1 METLNTI
8 FLGII
13 AFCMIIITIG
23 IVTVSVIMTG
33 ILKTL
38 KELLAEIKIDYKV
51 LSPKV
56 HQVVENLEATTSI
69 FSLFSLFKRKRGK
82 KEWKKKQ
89 LLLF

>member
-13 AFCMIIITIG
+13 AVCMVIITVGVIA
-23 IVTVSVIMTG
+23 VSIITAG

-38 KELLAEIKIDYKV
+38 KELLIEIKIDYKV

-69 FSLFSLFKRKRGK
+69 FGLLSIFKRKRGK
-82 KEWKKKQ
+82 QKWEKK
-89 LLLF
+89 

>member
-1 METLNTI
+1 METLNTV

-13 AFCMIIITIG
+13 AICMVIITVGVI
-23 IVTVSVIMTG
+23 TVSIITAG

-38 KELLAEIKIDYKV
+38 KELLMEIKIDYKV

-69 FSLFSLFKRKRGK
+69 FSLLSIFRRKRGK
-82 KEWKKKQ
+82 KE
-89 LLLF
+89 